1 MSKNLPSVW
10 ELEPHTAKKH
20 EILRRYFD
28 AWLPIMSKWNGR
40 VVYIDGFAGPG
51 SYSNG
56 EDGSPVIVLKAARDH
71 SYRIT
76 AELMCIFVEAK
87 KARFDHLEAV
97 LSELSPTLPANIKFV
112 TVHGAFDEHLTK
124 ILQLLEAQ
132 KKHLAPS
139 LVFIDPFG
147 FSNTPFETVKSILQ
161 NDRCEVLI
169 TFMYEEVNRFL
180 SVDSHA
186 ADYDRLFGT
195 TKWRDVPS
203 MAVPSQRKRA
213 IHDIYLTQLKSVAR
227 YVRSFE
233 MLNVGNSTDYFLFFA
248 TNGLKGLEKMK
259 EAMWKAD
266 AAGSFQFSDYTD
278 SLRLMPLFPLQPDYD
293 QLRDMMK
300 AEFGSRQV
308 SIEEVGDWVVAETPF
323 QRTHIKRQV
332 LKPMEE
338 RGEVVVAN
346 ASPKRRKGTFPDGTR
361 LKFS

>member
-1 MSKNLPSVW
+1 MSKKLPTVW

-28 AWLPIMSKWNGR
+28 AWLPIMSRWNGR

-51 SYSNG
+51 SYSKG

-71 SYRIT
+71 SYRIN
-76 AELMCIFVEAK
+76 AELMCIFVEADK
-87 KARFDHLEAV
+87 SRVEHLGTV
-97 LSELSPTLPANIKFV
+97 LSQLSPTLPANIKFV

-132 KKHLAPS
+132 RKHLAPS

-147 FSNTPFETVKSILQ
+147 FSHTPFDTIKTILQ
-161 NDRCEVLI
+161 NDKCEVLI

-180 SVDSHA
+180 SLGSHA
-186 ADYDRLFGT
+186 EDYDRLFGT
-195 TKWRDVPS
+195 TKWRD
-203 MAVPSQRKRA
+203 AVNMSAPSQRKRA
-213 IHDIYLTQLKSVAR
+213 IHDIYLTQLKGIAR

-259 EAMWKAD
+259 EAMWRTD
-266 AAGSFQFSDYTD
+266 PAGSFQFSDYTD
-278 SLRLMPLFPLQPDYD
+278 SLRLMQLFPLQPDYD
-293 QLRDMMK
+293 QLREMMK
-300 AEFGSRQV
+300 AKFRGQQA

-323 QRTHIKRQV
+323 LRTHVKKQV

-338 RGEVVVAN
+338 KGEIAVVN
-346 ASPKRRKGTFPDGTR
+346 PNPKRRQGTFPDGTR
-361 LKFS
+361 LEFF